1 MPLNLHSFKSRHP
14 GLTSS
19 LPRNLQQWWLPWWE
33 LCNISTISHS
43 STFSDARRGF
53 QLKLFKLVIL
63 IERQWQQWQR
73 GWSQEEEKEDEEGR
87 KGGQETIKRGKQC
100 WLKHIVIIT
109 QYCTVIHHYITLFYA
124 GLHLRIVLFYK
135 PLWICQLCFQSLLN
149 PSYLRE
155 ARQVEKEIKKEPVT
169 ERRERYQHS
178 FEYNHHWNQ
187 QQSF

>member
-1 MPLNLHSFKSRHP
+1 MFKSRHP

-87 KGGQETIKRGKQC
+87 KGGQETIKRGK
-100 WLKHIVIIT
+100 HSEIIT
-109 QYCTVIHHYITLFYA
+109 QYCTAIHRFYA
-124 GLHLRIVLFYK
+124 WLHLRTVLFSK

-169 ERRERYQHS
+169 ERRERYQNS
-178 FEYNHHWNQ
+178 LEYNHHWNQ
-187 QQSF
+187 LQSF